1 MSSNKALV
9 YYIVAS
15 LLIYHRVN
23 SYNFF
28 GNRSQYRCNCVNG
41 CLEDGSCKYKNYG
54 CQENYFGQS
63 CQYVDVA
70 SMAKKNTVY
79 TDRNYSTCYSN
90 DIPIE
95 FEYSYKVTF
104 SFVQL
109 IVMELALTSSYKH
122 NEIVLH
128 FKHDQTWITCK
139 HQEIWEIDTKM
150 TRIFCFDQTIVF
162 DKVVISGPGLPY
174 VCEVYIS
181 LGRNIGLKQFVKV
194 KIDSG
199 EDIVPANDGNI
210 ESCYKS
216 KIQKPLQELTFY
228 TPSWVYYINAFR
240 TFNLRIYPFYG
251 IDEYQMERFS
261 VMMELL
267 NGSTTNIADVTDT
280 NSQVNI
286 PLYISEIRS
295 IKINNATINAVNYYN
310 LNFCEVELY
319 GDCKQS
325 TYGLDCDKR
334 CHCPEQR
341 CDSDGYCYMCEE
353 VNGINVCRKTCQQCA
368 SPCSP
373 SGECIECKPGFKGLH
388 CVQLCANCG
397 GTFRCDR
404 ESGVCSKVGGC
415 VTGFSGD
422 LCDKTCGSCDGGA
435 CDRQTGACLHYKCQA
450 KYRGLKC
457 DQKCSHCSVDGS
469 CDMLTGNCT
478 FGCIHGYRGDVCLL
492 ECSNCAGDSSCDR
505 FNASCNSGLC
515 NPGFKGADCSDVCTN
530 CAGKGECHIKTG
542 ACLSGCNPGFKGSH
556 CSQTCEHCING
567 TCYPDNGTCTIGCLK
582 GFYRHDCE
590 RTCAHCIDNNG
601 CHNVTGQCFK
611 GCENGYY
618 SPTCNEVCGY
628 CAGDKS
634 CDRVTGKCSSGCKAG
649 YTGDYCKETVIEE
662 TETESVV
669 LFYVTFLIMIG
680 IVFFFLFCSQKIFW
694 YCSLT
699 GRDSQ
704 DSKQKI
710 LKNSQMTTSSEFF
723 SGDSREESFLEKY
736 AFLK

>member
-1 MSSNKALV
+1 ATN
-9 YYIVAS
+9 
-15 LLIYHRVN
+15 
-23 SYNFF
+23 
-28 GNRSQYRCNCVNG
+28 
-41 CLEDGSCKYKNYG
+41 
-54 CQENYFGQS
+54 
-63 CQYVDVA
+63 
-70 SMAKKNTVY
+70 
-79 TDRNYSTCYSN
+79 
-90 DIPIE
+90 
-95 FEYSYKVTF
+95 
-104 SFVQL
+104 
-109 IVMELALTSSYKH
+109 H

-267 NGSTTNIADVTDT
+267 NGSTTNIADVRDT

-319 GDCKQS
+319 GDCKQG
-325 TYGLDCDKR
+325 THGLDCDRR
-334 CHCPEQR
+334 CNCPEQR

-353 VNGINVCRKTCQQCA
+353 VNGINICRKTCQQCA
-368 SPCSP
+368 APCSP

-388 CVQLCANCG
+388 CVQCKLWRLYVVNALVTHSSEEQWFVAMVC
-397 GTFRCDR
+397 CD
-404 ESGVCSKVGGC
+404 E
-415 VTGFSGD
+415 
-422 LCDKTCGSCDGGA
+422 
-435 CDRQTGACLHYKCQA
+435 
-450 KYRGLKC
+450 
-457 DQKCSHCSVDGS
+457 CSHCSVDGS

-492 ECSNCAGDSSCDR
+492 ECTNCAGDSSCDR

-567 TCYPDNGTCTIGCLK
+567 TCHPDNGTCTIGCLK

-590 RTCAHCIDNNG
+590 R
-601 CHNVTGQCFK
+601 
-611 GCENGYY
+611 
-618 SPTCNEVCGY
+618 
-628 CAGDKS
+628 
-634 CDRVTGKCSSGCKAG
+634 
-649 YTGDYCKETVIEE
+649 
-662 TETESVV
+662 
-669 LFYVTFLIMIG
+669 
-680 IVFFFLFCSQKIFW
+680 
-694 YCSLT
+694 
-699 GRDSQ
+699 
-704 DSKQKI
+704 
-710 LKNSQMTTSSEFF
+710 
-723 SGDSREESFLEKY
+723 
-736 AFLK
+736 